1 MAKVSKT
8 FQVSKYE
15 PLAELVDAPDRNE
28 IVSWSKTLT
37 AIKSD
42 LKSGALVGIL
52 VQVQGGSPVEQ
63 SYSES
68 PRITYLASRDLVPAQ
83 VLFSR

>member
-37 AIKSD
+37 AIKIG
-42 LKSGALVGIL
+42 LKIRRLSWHL
-52 VQVQGGSPVEQ
+52 GSSPRRLTIEQ
-63 SYSES
+63 SYCGS
-68 PRITYLASRDLVPAQ
+68 PRITYLASRLLVPAQ
-83 VLFSR
+83 RLFSR

>member
-8 FQVSKYE
+8 FQRYKYE
-15 PLAELVDAPDRNE
+15 SLAKLVDAPDRTKSCIGLN
-28 IVSWSKTLT
+28 TLT

-52 VQVQGGSPVEQ
+52 VQVQDGSPRPKVIVVVE
-63 SYSES
+63 
-68 PRITYLASRDLVPAQ
+68 LAATAYK
-83 VLFSR
+83 